1 MANNGSARSGSGGRA
16 VANRGARA
24 SASRKRSAEPNGK
37 GSAGVAEAVASPTS
51 LRGRSESK
59 EQLIDFYRQMV
70 LIRRFEEKTGEMYT
84 RAKIGGYCHLNLG
97 EEATIVGV
105 TSALEARDYMFTNYR
120 EHGYILARGVDP
132 NRIMAELFG
141 KETGVSRGRGGSM
154 HLFDADA
161 RFMGG
166 YAIVGGQL
174 PLATGAGLAIAHKD
188 LDEVVVCQMGDATT
202 NIGAWHESLN
212 IAQLWKLPVIFL
224 IVNNQFGM
232 GTSVEKGSSVP
243 ELYKKACAFGMNA
256 ERVDGNDVLAV
267 RDASLRAVELARK
280 EKLPTVLETVS
291 FRHRGHSV
299 VDPDRYRSRE
309 FVEKGRSLDPIP
321 AFGRA
326 LLEAELIDEGGLKQ
340 IDAQVD
346 RMVEKSVAFADE
358 SPEPLPKDLYV
369 FDYATEVPNID
380 RSLPGD
386 HTGLDAIGE
395 IAGRNNQGVR

>member
-1 MANNGSARSGSGGRA
+1 MMASNGSARSGSGGRA
-16 VANRGARA
+16 VANRGGRA
-24 SASRKRSAEPNGK
+24 AASSKRSAGPNGK
-37 GSAGVAEAVASPTS
+37 GSAGVAEAVAEPTS
-51 LRGRSESK
+51 LRGRSESR

-105 TSALEARDYMFTNYR
+105 MSALESRDYIFTNYR
-120 EHGYILARGVDP
+120 EHGYILGRGVDP

-141 KETGVSRGRGGSM
+141 KETGVSSGRGGSM
-154 HLFDADA
+154 HLFDVDA

-174 PLATGAGLAIAHKD
+174 PLATGAGLAIAHKG

-212 IAQLWKLPVIFL
+212 IAQLWNLPVIFL

-232 GTSVEKGSSVP
+232 GTSVEKGSAVP
-243 ELYKKACAFGMNA
+243 ELYKKACAFNMHA
-256 ERVDGNDVLAV
+256 ERVDGNDLLAV
-267 RDASLRAVELARK
+267 RDAALRCVELARK
-280 EKLPTVLETVS
+280 EKLPSVLETVS

-309 FVEKGRSLDPIP
+309 FVEQGRALDPIP
-321 AFGRA
+321 HFGRA
-326 LLEAELIDEGGLKQ
+326 LLDAELVDENGLKQ

-346 RMVEKSVAFADE
+346 QLVEKSVAFADE
-358 SPEPLPKDLYV
+358 SPEPAPKDLYK
-369 FDYATEVPNID
+369 FDYASEVPNID
-380 RSLPGD
+380 RTLPGD
-386 HTGLDAIGE
+386 HTGLADVEGD
-395 IAGRNNQGVR
+395 R

>member
-1 MANNGSARSGSGGRA
+1 
-16 VANRGARA
+16 VAT
-24 SASRKRSAEPNGK
+24 AE
-37 GSAGVAEAVASPTS
+37 SPTS
-51 LRGRSESK
+51 LRGRSESR

-105 TSALEARDYMFTNYR
+105 MSAIEQRDYVFTNYR
-120 EHGYILARGVDP
+120 EHGYILGKGVDP

-141 KETGVSRGRGGSM
+141 KEAGVSKGRGGSM
-154 HLFDADA
+154 HLYDAEA

-174 PLATGAGLAIAHKD
+174 PLATGAGLAISHKG

-212 IAQLWKLPVIFL
+212 IAALWNLPVIFL

-232 GTSVEKGSSVP
+232 GTSVEKGSAEP
-243 ELYKKACAFGMNA
+243 ELYKKAAAFKMRA

-267 RDASLRAVELARK
+267 RDAMLRAVEAGRK
-280 EKLPTVLETVS
+280 DKVPTVLETVS

-299 VDPDRYRSRE
+299 VDPDRYRPRE
-309 FVEKGRSLDPIP
+309 FVEQGRARDPIP

-326 LLEAELIDEGGLKQ
+326 LLEAGLLDENGLKQ
-340 IDAQVD
+340 IDDQVN
-346 RMVEKSVAFADE
+346 RVVEASVAFADE
-358 SPEPLPKDLYV
+358 SPDPSPKDLYV
-369 FDYATEVPNID
+369 FDFATEVPNID

-386 HTGLDAIGE
+386 HTGLADIGG
-395 IAGRNNQGVR
+395 AAALGGR